1 MPIYQHIEYMYTT
14 FQVSRE
20 REKAVTTSI
29 QIEQSLKDLEKVS
42 LHAITVYVLC
52 LVVEVVEEGLQP
64 LAG

>member
-1 MPIYQHIEYMYTT
+1 MYTT

-42 LHAITVYVLC
+42 LHTSKSSCASVL
-52 LVVEVVEEGLQP
+52 
-64 LAG
+64 